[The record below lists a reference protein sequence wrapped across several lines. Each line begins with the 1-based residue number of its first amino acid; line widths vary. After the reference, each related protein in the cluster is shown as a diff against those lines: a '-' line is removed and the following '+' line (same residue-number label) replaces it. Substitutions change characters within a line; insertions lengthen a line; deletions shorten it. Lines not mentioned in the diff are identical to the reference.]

1 MMSRPGYRTQL
12 ESGFKLDINRLAR
25 NGFIRSGAATGPVGI
40 RWTYNYSDKA
50 TTGIITADLSGT
62 DEGWFRIRIGS
73 LDQWITTVARPRHF
87 GGRQWFFVCPYLNR
101 RCHVLWM
108 PPGADSFA
116 CRQRWGRSVAYASQF
131 STRID
136 RAHQGKAKINARL
149 CRIGGFDP
157 DEWDLPPK
165 PKWMRWRTYNRAEAK
180 FDRYEA
186 ILDRGLL
193 RAAMRLGFRP

>member
-1 MMSRPGYRTQL
+1 
-12 ESGFKLDINRLAR
+12 
-25 NGFIRSGAATGPVGI
+25 
-40 RWTYNYSDKA
+40 
-50 TTGIITADLSGT
+50 
-62 DEGWFRIRIGS
+62 
-73 LDQWITTVARPRHF
+73 
-87 GGRQWFFVCPYLNR
+87 
-101 RCHVLWM
+101 M

-149 CRIGGFDP
+149 CRIGGYDP

-180 FDRYEA
+180 FERYEA
-186 ILDRGLL
+186 ILDQGPF